1 MCKKLIL
8 LAEDDPS
15 HQELF
20 RRAVQKSGMDCDLR
34 IVFDGVEAVDYL
46 FSVGSYSQR
55 DPDEVLDLIV
65 LDLRMPRMDGFQ
77 VLQVLHRV
85 RNNDHARF
93 PPVIVLTSSE
103 NEQDIAEA
111 YRWGAQ
117 SYIRKP
123 LDFGE
128 FAVAVRETLA
138 YWLHRNVAPPVYK
151 PGAQFA
157 RESVC
162 SPELKT

>member
-1 MCKKLIL
+1 MMKKQIL

-20 RRAVQKSGMDCDLR
+20 RRAVQRSGVDCD
-34 IVFDGVEAVDYL
+34 IETVFDGVEAVDYL
-46 FSVGSYSQR
+46 FGVGSHSDR
-55 DPDEVLDLIV
+55 NPEDGLDLIV
-65 LDLRMPRMDGFQ
+65 LDLRMPRMDGIQ

-85 RNNDHARF
+85 RSTDQVRF
-93 PPVIVLTSSE
+93 PPVVVLTSSE

-123 LDFGE
+123 LDFAD
-128 FAVAVRETLA
+128 FAGQILTATTKSRE
-138 YWLHRNVAPPVYK
+138 
-151 PGAQFA
+151 Q
-157 RESVC
+157 
-162 SPELKT
+162 